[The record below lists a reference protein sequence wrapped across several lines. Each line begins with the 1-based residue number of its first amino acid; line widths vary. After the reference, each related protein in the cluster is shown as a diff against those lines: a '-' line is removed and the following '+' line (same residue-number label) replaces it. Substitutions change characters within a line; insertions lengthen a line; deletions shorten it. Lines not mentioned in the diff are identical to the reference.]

1 MWRWSNGR
9 NSRGPKFVNKKSGV
23 LENDEERILD
33 VQGCPW
39 CVCLGHNLFGIWL
52 ETKICDF

>member
-23 LENDEERILD
+23 LEDDEKRMSMM
-33 VQGCPW
+33 